1 MADKPDQTRLK
12 TKKPFKNKSAIR
24 IPISLHFYAV
34 EIVVIILAAFIM
46 DIYIQSLVQSFIS
59 QECTARLDEAVASTK
74 SFFEN
79 FKLQVDESDERTE
92 ENIRAYLINSI
103 STTDNLSTQANIALY
118 YYDEET
124 DKFLVLWPT
133 AYNSS
138 TLAST
143 ATKVIGT
150 MFDEHGSEN
159 MGKTQTID
167 IDGDIFYCRSVQF
180 HYGEKSANTLTP
192 TVTVSPQTTA
202 VPVVNENKP
211 NDESIDLSN
220 YYLFVY
226 VNSSSYYRFIELI
239 TLALIQSALLA
250 IIIAG
255 LLSMVMTYPI
265 IYSSHKL
272 SRFARR
278 ISKGDFKP
286 VRGHIVSK
294 ELSELGDMMNQM
306 AYKLE
311 ESDVEQKT
319 FFQNAS
325 HELRTPLMSI
335 QGYAEGLKYG
345 VFETD
350 EDRENAIDVIID
362 ETGRLSNLVENLLS
376 ISKMDMSRSGNFEVK
391 KQNLDA
397 TKICD
402 TIIDKVRGNFIHEDK
417 TIINDIN
424 IQSIYI
430 YGNENDLIRCL
441 ENIFANCL
449 RYCKSAVTFS
459 CKLDESGSNVV
470 FEISDDGPGIS
481 PEVIDHLFERFSKGS
496 DGKHGIGMALVKAIA
511 EEHNG
516 TVEAY
521 NKPEGGA
528 CFDVIIPVVFHRD
541 QLSKMNNDSTK

>member
-59 QECTARLDEAVASTK
+59 QECTARLDDAVASTK

-180 HYGEKSANTLTP
+180 HYGEKNANTLTP
-192 TVTVSPQTTA
+192 TVTVSPQATA

-211 NDESIDLSN
+211 DDESIDLSN

-350 EDRENAIDVIID
+350 EDR
-362 ETGRLSNLVENLLS
+362 
-376 ISKMDMSRSGNFEVK
+376 
-391 KQNLDA
+391 
-397 TKICD
+397 
-402 TIIDKVRGNFIHEDK
+402 
-417 TIINDIN
+417 
-424 IQSIYI
+424 
-430 YGNENDLIRCL
+430 
-441 ENIFANCL
+441 
-449 RYCKSAVTFS
+449 
-459 CKLDESGSNVV
+459 
-470 FEISDDGPGIS
+470 
-481 PEVIDHLFERFSKGS
+481 
-496 DGKHGIGMALVKAIA
+496 
-511 EEHNG
+511 
-516 TVEAY
+516 
-521 NKPEGGA
+521 
-528 CFDVIIPVVFHRD
+528 
-541 QLSKMNNDSTK
+541 